1 MCNLIM
7 RKKPAMNIGHIL
19 GQYISIPVYR
29 LLSTVLLDVSLWC
42 AAEKGGGVLVIRR
55 IG

>member
-29 LLSTVLLDVSLWC
+29 LLSTILLDVSLVC
-42 AAEKGGGVLVIRR
+42 SRKGGGVLVIRR